1 MQASAA
7 SSAKNYSLAEL
18 AQHTGARLEGDGTVR
33 IARVAPAKEAGEGD
47 ITFLSNPRYR
57 AEVAASRASAVILA
71 ADAAEL
77 TAGPRLIHPN
87 PYACFAR
94 VAQLLDPYPPAAPG
108 VHPMASVASSAKLG
122 ANVSIGAHA
131 AIGEDV
137 EIGEGSVIHPNVT
150 IYPRTRIGAR
160 CIVHAGAV
168 IGADGFGFANEKG
181 RWIKIPQSGG
191 VVLGDDVEIGAGTT
205 IDRGALADTVI
216 GEGVKLDNQIQ
227 VAHNVRIGAHTAIA
241 ACAGIAGS
249 TVIGAYCSIG
259 GAAMIH
265 GHIRIAD
272 RVTIGAGAMVRQSI
286 EEEGGAYGGAYPL
299 APVREWLKNAAHL
312 RNLDEI
318 EARLRALEKRLAE
331 AGK

>member
-1 MQASAA
+1 MQAPAVTAA
-7 SSAKNYSLAEL
+7 KTYSLAEL
-18 AQHTGARLEGDGTVR
+18 AAHTGATLAGDGAVR
-33 IARVAPAKEAGEGD
+33 IARVAPLKEAGAGD
-47 ITFLSNPRYR
+47 IAFLSNPRYR

-77 TAGPRLIHPN
+77 TIAPRLIHPN

-94 VAQLLDPYPPAAPG
+94 VAQLLDPYPAAAPG
-108 VHPMASVASSAKLG
+108 VHPMASVAPSARLG
-122 ANVSIGAHA
+122 VNVSVGAHA

-137 EIGEGSVIHPNVT
+137 EIGEGSVIHPNAT

-191 VVLGDDVEIGAGTT
+191 VVLGDNVEIGAGTT

-241 ACAGIAGS
+241 ACAGVAGS
-249 TVIGAYCSIG
+249 TVIGSYCSIG

-299 APVREWLKNAAHL
+299 APVRDWLKNAAHL
-312 RNLDEI
+312 RNLDAI

-331 AGK
+331 PDK